1 MFLARIVVMT
11 LILQTNL
18 HQRPSEHSYQN
29 HSIAD
34 IQRGI
39 LCRGF
44 VILLRS
50 SGPVQLF
57 MFFWRRL
64 SGFGACGAD
73 GKGEPKR
80 FSRRDAESAEGR
92 AAHRDGSPYPRGS
105 FLRFGSGRIGGDTSP
120 YLGAGIS
127 DVGETKEEGRE
138 QGCSRYYGESCCG

>member
-1 MFLARIVVMT
+1 MKKNGEKKSDDTTDDMGIT
-11 LILQTNL
+11 QT
-18 HQRPSEHSYQN
+18 ESYGRESGQSTYSN
-29 HSIAD
+29 K
-34 IQRGI
+34 RG
-39 LCRGF
+39 
-44 VILLRS
+44 S
-50 SGPVQLF
+50 SGSVQLF

-80 FSRRDAESAEGR
+80 FSRGDAESTEGR
-92 AAHRDGSPYPRGS
+92 AAHRDSSPYPRGS
-105 FLRFGSGRIGGDTSP
+105 FRRFGSGRIGGDTSP